1 MDALSETLGVIRLTG
16 AVFLEMDLRAQWSYL
31 TAPARAIADVLVPE
45 ADHVIPYHL
54 LLEGTCYARLLD
66 GEFIELSTG

>member
-1 MDALSETLGVIRLTG
+1 MDALSDVLSVIRLTG

-31 TAPARAIADVLVPE
+31 TAPARKIAEVLMPD

-54 LLEGTCYARLLD
+54 LLEGT
-66 GEFIELSTG
+66 